1 MLKKSEYGMLIRID
15 YICNMDDDKLYGYL
29 NKNFDKIKSLGI
41 EIIKEDNN
49 FGDEYH
55 SENGEEFIFR
65 IFSDEY
71 KVGYCYTTED
81 DDDWGQAECYESK
94 WCRKNDKYIKPEEV
108 FNLIENYQ
116 QLNREI
122 KLKQIL

>member
-1 MLKKSEYGMLIRID
+1 MLIRID

-55 SENGEEFIFR
+55 SEMEKNLY
-65 IFSDEY
+65 SEY
-71 KVGYCYTTED
+71 F
-81 DDDWGQAECYESK
+81 QM
-94 WCRKNDKYIKPEEV
+94 N
-108 FNLIENYQ
+108 
-116 QLNREI
+116 I
-122 KLKQIL
+122 KLVIVTLQKMMMIGDKLSVMKVNGVVKMINI